1 MCRFTKS
8 EQKQTETE
16 TGEDKSVPV
25 GFGTYVEGVT

>member
-16 TGEDKSVPV
+16 TGEDKSFPV